1 MKHLPNILSLLR
13 MVGAVVLLLCD
24 VVGTTLALPSSVTTR
39 PSPSEFGWLSLL
51 RPFWVLYA
59 LCGLSDIADGWLARK
74 LKCATRTGALLD
86 SVADIC
92 FVACCAWALLP
103 ILELP
108 QWLWLWAGVIVV
120 IKVVNQLSALVRY
133 GRFCF
138 PHTLANKWAGFL
150 LFIAVPMTFW
160 SIIPITI
167 VASVATFAAIQEGHF
182 IRTRNNMRKII
193 TFVFALVVTSCLAQ
207 ESGCTNYGACIM
219 RNGSIVGINEN
230 ERFAMHSVMKFPQAL
245 YVANYLSRKGLDLDD
260 TIVVD
265 KADLMQDTW
274 SPMLKL
280 FEGVKAFSYAEL
292 LELSLGQSDNNASE
306 LLFKFCGKPKAVEKY
321 MRKLGFRDIH
331 VRMTEE
337 QMHKNPAKAIENSS
351 TPTEMVR
358 LFEWFHHHKDD
369 NQYLTFI
376 WKAMADCSTGLK
388 RIPAAIPADAR
399 IVHKTGTGFPSA
411 EGVQD
416 MNDAGIILMPDGN
429 HVLIAVFTTH
439 SPSEAVIA
447 DIARQLLAQ

>member
-1 MKHLPNILSLLR
+1 MKHLPNILSSLR
-13 MVGAVVLLLCD
+13 IVGAVALLLCD
-24 VVGTTLALPSSVTTR
+24 VVGTT
-39 PSPSEFGWLSLL
+39 
-51 RPFWVLYA
+51 FWSLYA
-59 LCGLSDIADGWLARK
+59 LCGISDIADGWLARK
-74 LKCATRTGALLD
+74 LRCVTMKGALLD
-86 SVADIC
+86 SLADIC
-92 FVACCAWALLP
+92 FVACCAWKLLP

-108 QWLWLWAGVIVV
+108 QWLWLLAGVIVA
-120 IKVVNQLSALVRY
+120 IKVVNQLSALVMY
-133 GRFCF
+133 GCCCF

-150 LFIAVPMTFW
+150 LFIAVPITFW
-160 SIIPITI
+160 SIVPITI
-167 VASVATFAAIQEGHF
+167 VASVATFAAVQEGHF
-182 IRTRNNMRKII
+182 IRTRNDMRKIV
-193 TFVFALVVTSCLAQ
+193 TLVYALVATSCLAQ
-207 ESGCTNYGACIM
+207 EPISDSTSYGACIM
-219 RNGSIVGINEN
+219 QNGSIVGINEDKP
-230 ERFAMHSVMKFPQAL
+230 FAMHSVMKFPQAL
-245 YVANYLSRKGLDLDD
+245 YVADYLSRKGLNLDD

-265 KADLMQDTW
+265 KADLMQNTW
-274 SPMLKL
+274 SPMLKF
-280 FEGVKAFSYAEL
+280 FEGVKAFSYGEL